1 MTLQT
6 HTQDTWPP
14 LPPHAPK
21 SSVPDE
27 LPGIR
32 EPPSLPE
39 IREPPSLPETRE
51 PPSLPEIQEPPS
63 LPEGPPELPARP
75 DEPLPR
81 ELPADLRPAPSSS
94 PSPVRSPLPRSPLPR
109 SPPLRELPAS
119 RATPPAASPAASSD
133 PPLEAKGS
141 LEQPRAQLDARRA
154 RRQSTPREARAASAP
169 TAAVVP
175 AAPRRGFLGR
185 LVRRPPL
192 WLGLAAVVAAGSYA
206 AVSARGP
213 LVTTVEVVRRDL
225 EQHLV
230 ASGRVWVPSRV
241 QVSAQTAG
249 VAVAV
254 AVDEGDEVRAGDLLV
269 QLDDTE
275 LRAGVAQAQAVV
287 AQAEAQVAQ
296 LRSVGVVVA
305 RARLDQA
312 DTSLDRAADALDR
325 ARELGAQ
332 GAIARVELEEAERV
346 EGVARA
352 QQVTAAAQR
361 RATAPRGVD
370 SQAALASLQLA
381 QAALVA
387 VEARLAQR
395 RILAPRQA
403 LVLTRSVEPGDMVQP
418 GRVLLVLAA
427 GAEAAQLVFQA
438 DERNLAII
446 DVGQA
451 AVASADAYPDR
462 VFAGVLSYIA
472 PSIDA
477 ARGSVEV
484 RVSMAEVPDYLKPD
498 MTVSID
504 VTVARRSDVLTIDA
518 DAVHGA
524 ATRTPWTWVV
534 EDGRLVRR
542 EVTLGLRG
550 SGSLEVRSGLEP
562 GTAVA
567 LPGEVVQSAGQRVRS
582 AAQEL

>member
-1 MTLQT
+1 
-6 HTQDTWPP
+6 
-14 LPPHAPK
+14 
-21 SSVPDE
+21 V
-27 LPGIR
+27 
-32 EPPSLPE
+32 
-39 IREPPSLPETRE
+39 
-51 PPSLPEIQEPPS
+51 
-63 LPEGPPELPARP
+63 
-75 DEPLPR
+75 
-81 ELPADLRPAPSSS
+81 
-94 PSPVRSPLPRSPLPR
+94 
-109 SPPLRELPAS
+109 
-119 RATPPAASPAASSD
+119 
-133 PPLEAKGS
+133 
-141 LEQPRAQLDARRA
+141 
-154 RRQSTPREARAASAP
+154 
-169 TAAVVP
+169 
-175 AAPRRGFLGR
+175 
-185 LVRRPPL
+185 
-192 WLGLAAVVAAGSYA
+192 WLGLAAVVAASTYGV
-206 AVSARGP
+206 VSARGP
-213 LVTTVEVVRRDL
+213 LVTTVEVVRGDL

-249 VAVAV
+249 VVVTV
-254 AVDEGDEVRAGDLLV
+254 AVDEGDEVQAGDLLV

-312 DTSLDRAADALDR
+312 DTSLDRAADALVR

-361 RATAPRGVD
+361 RAAAPRGVD
-370 SQAALASLQLA
+370 SQAAQASLQLA

-403 LVLTRSVEPGDMVQP
+403 LVLTRAVEPGDMVQP

-427 GAEAAQLVFQA
+427 GTEAAQLVFQA
-438 DERNLAII
+438 DERNLALI
-446 DVGQA
+446 DVGQP

-462 VFAGVLSYIA
+462 TFASVLSYIA
-472 PSIDA
+472 PSIDP

-484 RVSMAEVPDYLKPD
+484 RLSIAEVPDYLKPD
-498 MTVSID
+498 MTVSVDI
-504 VTVARRSDVLTIDA
+504 TVARRSDVLTLDA

-524 ATRTPWTWVV
+524 ATRTPWIWVV
-534 EDGRLVRR
+534 QDGHLRRR

-550 SGSLEVRSGLEP
+550 TGSLEIRAGLEP
-562 GTAVA
+562 GTPVA
-567 LPGEVVQSAGQRVRS
+567 LPGVVLQSAGQRVRS
-582 AAQEL
+582 TAQEL